1 MIKHLSDF
9 RTEAADKYADHI
21 RRAEQQRQKG
31 RTAGVR
37 LWLVRAQYWAWDNV
51 EEYRVRQMLEQL
63 EHNKE

>member
-9 RTEAADKYADHI
+9 EVEAAAKYADHLQ
-21 RRAEQQRQKG
+21 RAEVQRQNGSK
-31 RTAGVR
+31 AGVR

-63 EHNKE
+63 ESGQ